1 MLSIRFFQRV
11 IVLKWSVLILIFGA
25 FSFSQVFADEDTTAG
40 IQEYRD
46 LLDDVNPAEL
56 WVFSGEELWY
66 RKAGPKNASLETC
79 DLGKGPGVTVGAYV
93 ELPRFFFD
101 AQKVMDLEQRL
112 IYCRTLIQGFSRA
125 DIISYPFT
133 KRGQETSEIE
143 MLVAYIASESRGL
156 HMNIPLMRIEEKR
169 VYELGKQFFHL
180 RAGSHDFG
188 CITCH
193 SGDNQRI
200 RLQELPNF
208 RNKDEASKS
217 YGSWPAYRVSAGEV
231 RTMQHRLYDC
241 LRQQRFP
248 EPIYGSDLMTALIM
262 FLAKSADGGLY
273 EAPGIK
279 R

>member
-1 MLSIRFFQRV
+1 MF
-11 IVLKWSVLILIFGA
+11 KWSVLILIFGA

-143 MLVAYIASESRGL
+143 MLVAL
-156 HMNIPLMRIEEKR
+156 W
-169 VYELGKQFFHL
+169 V
-180 RAGSHDFG
+180 
-188 CITCH
+188 
-193 SGDNQRI
+193 
-200 RLQELPNF
+200 
-208 RNKDEASKS
+208 
-217 YGSWPAYRVSAGEV
+217 
-231 RTMQHRLYDC
+231 
-241 LRQQRFP
+241 QQ
-248 EPIYGSDLMTALIM
+248 
-262 FLAKSADGGLY
+262 K
-273 EAPGIK
+273 
-279 R
+279 